1 MKLNYILLFLSGIFS
16 VHAYSQEAVENND
29 TISREQAYK
38 TKYAKGFDF
47 FDSEEPLQV
56 TLTFDVRELMK
67 SKNNPKYNDAI
78 LTLETNSGNYL
89 SQGIKI
95 KARGE
100 MRRSYCSF
108 PPIMLKFKDGDSETA
123 QIQGKGTLKLVTP
136 CHQSVKYENYVFREY
151 LVYKLFNLV
160 TPYSFKTRLVRIN
173 YIDVNKPSQNY
184 TAFGFLIENA
194 DELAERNQAVL
205 LDTKYA
211 TQKQM
216 LPGDMARVALF
227 NYMIGNTDWSVPAQ
241 HNTKILK
248 SMAMPSEKGIP
259 VAYDFDFS
267 GFVNAS
273 YAAPNEE
280 LPIKTVNDRYYLG
293 FCYSKEEI
301 EPIIEEFG
309 ERKEL
314 FLNTIN
320 NFEYLSVGTRKQLA
334 SYINSFYKVYKYEN
348 VLISDLNRTCKRF

>member
-1 MKLNYILLFLSGIFS
+1 MKFNHIFLFLFVILSKQ
-16 VHAYSQEAVENND
+16 AYSQEAVQNND
-29 TISREQAYK
+29 TVDQELS
-38 TKYAKGFDF
+38 YAVASEKAFDF

-56 TLTFDVRELMK
+56 TLTFDVREFIK

-78 LTLETNSGNYL
+78 LTLETNSGNFL
-89 SQGIKI
+89 SQRIKI

-108 PPIMLKFKDGDSETA
+108 PPIMLKFISDDGETA
-123 QIQGKGTLKLVTP
+123 QIQGKGKLKLVTP
-136 CHQSVKYENYVFREY
+136 CHQSVKYENYVFKEY
-151 LVYKLFNLV
+151 LAYKLFNHV
-160 TPYSFKTRLVRIN
+160 TPYSFKTRLVKIN
-173 YIDVNKPSQNY
+173 YVDINRPSQNHA
-184 TAFGFLIENA
+184 TFGFLIEN
-194 DELAERNQAVL
+194 EEKMAERNQAVV

-216 LPGDMARVALF
+216 LPEDMARVALF

-248 SMAMPSEKGIP
+248 SMTVPSEKGIP

-280 LPIKTVNDRYYLG
+280 LPIETVNDRYYLG
-293 FCYSKEEI
+293 FCYSKEELD
-301 EPIIEEFG
+301 PIIEEFG

-314 FLNTIN
+314 FLNTIS
-320 NFEYLSVGTRKQLA
+320 NFEYLPTGTKKQLT